1 MATNR
6 TRQQVGP
13 RHRVI
18 PAPRSELGE
27 YSTIR
32 VETKKECNQDD
43 FDIFEQF
50 INPTL
55 AKRISEE
62 ELCHD
67 IESCESEVIDSG
79 PPSLASPTRK

>member
-1 MATNR
+1 VATNR
-6 TRQQVGP
+6 TRQQIGP
-13 RHRVI
+13 HPRVTSG
-18 PAPRSELGE
+18 PLSELGE

-32 VETKKECNQDD
+32 LETKKECNQDD

-62 ELCHD
+62 QLCHD